1 MEQALKE
8 KSQFSWSAWKHRS
21 TPDRRSFC
29 LQCEQKHHVCDVCQL
44 TKAKNEFSATVWHDK
59 AKPGQRT
66 LCKECSHPACTSKHC
81 KTCRTCRNPTCKK
94 TSKRSHCT
102 DEIQVL
108 NAKQLP
114 KTLEEVQKFLCT
126 NCKFI
131 TCTRIDSFGVRCGKE
146 MPKKAQAR
154 LPQNPRQ
161 QYICGTCQTLDV
173 AKASLGKR

>member
-1 MEQALKE
+1 MSLPKGLVCAILAMLCYAYAY
-8 KSQFSWSAWKHRS
+8 AWATAHIG
-21 TPDRRSFC
+21 T
-29 LQCEQKHHVCDVCQL
+29 
-44 TKAKNEFSATVWHDK
+44 TKAKNEFSATVWDNK

-114 KTLEEVQKFLCT
+114 KTLEEVQRFLCT